1 MNDLEKLILIRD
13 SAIKAVEEFKDGF
26 KYKVVCSAYGSSHAI
41 AAPNS
46 HIAKEIG
53 FQYNG
58 DNGYATIY
66 TNNVEFV
73 KANNPDE
80 YGNVGGWGEGTSL
93 VLFFEPKTK

>member
-1 MNDLEKLILIRD
+1 MAKLTAKQEMFCHEYLFDLNAAQAAIRAGY
-13 SAIKAVEEFKDGF
+13 SKK
-26 KYKVVCSAYGSSHAI
+26 C
-41 AAPNS
+41 
-46 HIAKEIG
+46 AKEIG